1 MQENLK
7 LLKKVQ
13 NQFEAHAIR
22 GFLASHDIECYIPD
36 EMTISAHG
44 QLQQVFGNFRLMVHA
59 SDLENA
65 RAILKD
71 MEHNEG

>member
-1 MQENLK
+1 MDENFK

-22 GFLASHDIECYIPD
+22 ALLQSNGIECYIPD

-44 QLQQVFGNFRLMVHA
+44 QLQQVFGNFRLMVHSEDHTKA
-59 SDLENA
+59 LRILE
-65 RAILKD
+65 
-71 MEHNEG
+71 EVEENE

>member
-1 MQENLK
+1 MKENLK

-22 GFLASHDIECYIPD
+22 GLLESHDIRCYIPD

-44 QLQQVFGNFRLMVHA
+44 QLQQVFGNFRLMVHSQDHEKA
-59 SDLENA
+59 QIILKELENQ
-65 RAILKD
+65 
-71 MEHNEG
+71 E